1 MSGMLFQ
8 ICIFSDVEQ
17 QNTILPA
24 EQTIP
29 TTLTAAT
36 NTGLNGELEDE
47 FVKTIERKYAH
58 VAYHH

>member
-1 MSGMLFQ
+1 M
-8 ICIFSDVEQ
+8 EP
-17 QNTILPA
+17 QNIILPA

-29 TTLTAAT
+29 ATLTAAT

-58 VAYHH
+58 VAYPWLIGVLI